1 VLIRLERILLF
12 FIYLFCD
19 RLCAD
24 GDTPTL
30 TQKEAGNWLARRESK
45 KKKNKT
51 YVIEE
56 LAAIFFF
63 FLPFCRND
71 PQARNHPRRNSG
83 TDILYV
89 IYSKCKGDALAWLNQ
104 PTHTHTQQKE
114 SQYPTRHDGLFC
126 CWSARLFLA
135 HEFSLIYY
143 TLTCF
148 DGRAR
153 NWEKLANG
161 EKKNAGSACMCVC
174 VCVCQCGWR

>member
-30 TQKEAGNWLARRESK
+30 TQKQDGFLVARRAPKK

-89 IYSKCKGDALAWLNQ
+89 IYSKCKGDALA
-104 PTHTHTQQKE
+104 
-114 SQYPTRHDGLFC
+114 
-126 CWSARLFLA
+126 
-135 HEFSLIYY
+135 
-143 TLTCF
+143 
-148 DGRAR
+148 
-153 NWEKLANG
+153 
-161 EKKNAGSACMCVC
+161 
-174 VCVCQCGWR
+174 

>member
-1 VLIRLERILLF
+1 MLIRLERILLF

-89 IYSKCKGDALAWLNQ
+89 IYSKCKGDALARPNQ
-104 PTHTHTQQKE
+104 PTHTNTQQKE

-126 CWSARLFLA
+126 CWSARLSRSRILFDLLHA
-135 HEFSLIYY
+135 NVFWWSC
-143 TLTCF
+143 TKRRKTCK
-148 DGRAR
+148 
-153 NWEKLANG
+153 WG
-161 EKKNAGSACMCVC
+161 EKKMPVSLYVC
-174 VCVCQCGWR
+174 VCVCMCQCGWR